1 MCLCN
6 IFMTKMGKDQ
16 KGRFELWKIVFI
28 FHNILLS
35 LLFYICPD
43 DGYLRIEISLRFLH
57 CKFFCFPFE
66 LPLQF

>member
-6 IFMTKMGKDQ
+6 FFMTKMGKDQ

-43 DGYLRIEISLRFLH
+43 DGYLRIEISL
-57 CKFFCFPFE
+57 
-66 LPLQF
+66 